1 MQHLTTYLS
10 MPRVDRDSILYIDCK
25 NSGWAVLVYT
35 CLSYS
40 GQHWKEA
47 WAGIDRLDEE
57 AFLDAGGNGHSVTNS
72 LWYISTR
79 PDMGKTLGP
88 DEDEAVPS
96 SQV

>member
-1 MQHLTTYLS
+1 MTVVSLVHTTLC
-10 MPRVDRDSILYIDCK
+10 IDCK

-79 PDMGKTLGP
+79 PDTGNTLGP
-88 DEDEAVPS
+88 DEDAPLPVPS